1 MDPELLSLGFEP
13 QIGTPQSPQNSKH
26 CAATKAVSQT
36 FLCCLHHEIFARLAH
51 GASGDGDGG
60 EGGRG
65 GG

>member
-36 FLCCLHHEIFARLAH
+36 FLCHEIFARLAH